1 MLDKKRKPARYAEDG
16 FDLDRAKR
24 NLNNVA
30 KAKTRN
36 RWLNF
41 WLKLGKIAL
50 MVVSFIVGLV
60 LFFFA
65 MELITIFS

>member
-1 MLDKKRKPARYAEDG
+1 M
-16 FDLDRAKR
+16 DRAKR